1 MVLSVALD
9 LFFDP
14 FFHPWPVVKCIYNH
28 VKSDP
33 DHCGYHGGQPLL
45 HIQINVC
52 TALWRS
58 RDGDSVY
65 VQDSMFV
72 SEAQPRHS
80 QGMTSDENPRL
91 REYLSKYI
99 YIYIYAQYVW
109 SYEIGTVTMINDQ
122 RFCVLES
129 SSWSSI
135 LHLQITFVNHVVLF
149 VSITEAVKR
158 IQQCTAEIRKEAWNA
173 VIAISKGKFYKLHRS
188 WGQPAVPI
196 HLCCSTEEGTW
207 RTPLPSQNLV
217 AVPPRLRI
225 PCMLVTR
232 PCRMPNSVLRRHITL
247 WQVLIGVVG
256 VVRGGIKLTLP
267 FGCAW
272 IGNAFLCQLSYNGG
286 NTFGEQRNRS
296 LMQQKL
302 SVLDKKQVCYK
313 GSFLEPSAFIAKMLL
328 WLRHGRE
335 G

>member
-1 MVLSVALD
+1 MWSLTLTTVATTAGNPYCISKLMFALLCEGREMGILSTCKTPCLCQRRSHGIRKV
-9 LFFDP
+9 
-14 FFHPWPVVKCIYNH
+14 WPVTKTLDFESIYLN
-28 VKSDP
+28 
-33 DHCGYHGGQPLL
+33 
-45 HIQINVC
+45 
-52 TALWRS
+52 
-58 RDGDSVY
+58 
-65 VQDSMFV
+65 
-72 SEAQPRHS
+72 
-80 QGMTSDENPRL
+80 
-91 REYLSKYI
+91 I

-149 VSITEAVKR
+149 VSVTEAVKR